1 MAAARTSFDL
11 SAAAMRR
18 ASRSDFVDDPTVVRL
33 SLRKRYHSVRTSDR
47 RCQRKPPPELRAGR
61 EVDGAAAADA
71 ENAFALHGELE
82 VAGGFLL
89 AGKRA
94 TARAGDRHLGEQLAG
109 IARVGRGEALT
120 ARHRRLLETGFARD
134 GELDRH
140 LPLAG
145 LNVVLREGVVTG
157 AEREHER
164 AQGRHSFHA
173 NLQSGSYAA
182 LRALPARSSR
192 PAATSAL
199 RMRSTSA

>member
-33 SLRKRYHSVRTSDR
+33 SLRKCYHSVRTSDR
-47 RCQRKPPPELRAGR
+47 RCQRKPPPELRAGGR
-61 EVDGAAAADA
+61 
-71 ENAFALHGELE
+71 ALGS
-82 VAGGFLL
+82 
-89 AGKRA
+89 
-94 TARAGDRHLGEQLAG
+94 
-109 IARVGRGEALT
+109 VGRRVQRDRA
-120 ARHRRLLETGFARD
+120 ARLRRLLESGFARD
-134 GELDRH
+134 GELDRY
-140 LPLAG
+140 LPPAG
-145 LNVVLREGVVTG
+145 LNVVLREGVGTG

-164 AQGRHSFHA
+164 AQGKHSFHA

-199 RMRSTSA
+199 RMRSISA